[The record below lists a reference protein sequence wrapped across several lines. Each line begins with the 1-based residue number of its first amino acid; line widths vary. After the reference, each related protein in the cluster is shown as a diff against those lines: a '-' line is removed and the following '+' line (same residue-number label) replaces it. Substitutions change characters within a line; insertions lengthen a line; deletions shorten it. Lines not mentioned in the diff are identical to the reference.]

1 MFRKKRRMRDF
12 RKHFR
17 QVRKNWMNQFLYQ
30 RSAAGPK
37 NQARDHAMRV
47 KLTFTVGEPSISRCR
62 ATACMDDAS
71 FTPHVPCLDL
81 YAADEIHL
89 DFQSR

>member
-1 MFRKKRRMRDF
+1 MVETSLFQEV
-12 RKHFR
+12 H
-17 QVRKNWMNQFLYQ
+17 KNLMNLFLYQ

-37 NQARDHAMRV
+37 NQARDHAMRI
-47 KLTFTVGEPSISRCR
+47 KRAFAVGEPPIGRCR

-89 DFQSR
+89 DLQSR